1 MPIFD
6 LRSDTV
12 THPTEEMRSAMA
24 NAEVGDD
31 VFQKDPTINK
41 LEAMAAEKFGKE
53 AAVYVASGTM
63 ANLAAGLSHCQR
75 GDEAIMGAESHIF
88 QNEAGSLSALGGV
101 HIRTVPNDSLG
112 MMDPDEI
119 EAAIRPDNIHQPRTT
134 LISLE
139 NTQNR
144 CSGAVL
150 DSVYTE
156 QVGSIAHS
164 HDIAFHIDGA
174 RIFNA
179 AIALSVPVS
188 DLVRTADTVS
198 FCLSKGLSCPVGSLV
213 CGTRDTISMVRR
225 NRKLLG
231 GGMRQAGIIAAAGIV
246 ALETMV
252 DRLSEDHETARIL
265 AKGLASIPSLVI
277 NPEMIQTN
285 IVIFDVKTGPI
296 PEFISALKTKG
307 VLASHTGGR
316 GVRMVTHYGITS
328 EDIDE
333 VLNIVEAVA

>member
-1 MPIFD
+1 
-6 LRSDTV
+6 
-12 THPTEEMRSAMA
+12 
-24 NAEVGDD
+24 
-31 VFQKDPTINK
+31 
-41 LEAMAAEKFGKE
+41 
-53 AAVYVASGTM
+53 
-63 ANLAAGLSHCQR
+63 
-75 GDEAIMGAESHIF
+75 
-88 QNEAGSLSALGGV
+88 
-101 HIRTVPNDSLG
+101 
-112 MMDPDEI
+112 MDPDEI

-150 DSVYTE
+150 DSGYTE

-164 HDIAFHIDGA
+164 HDIALHIDGA

-179 AIALSVPVS
+179 AVALSVPVS

-213 CGTRDTISMVRR
+213 CGTRDTINLVRR

-246 ALETMV
+246 ALDTMV
-252 DRLSEDHETARIL
+252 DRLSEDHESARIL
-265 AKGLASIPSLVI
+265 AKGLASIPSLII

-285 IVIFDVKTGPI
+285 IVIFDVKAGPI
-296 PEFISALKTKG
+296 PELLSALKTKG

-328 EDIDE
+328 EDIEE